1 VIDILEIRIGVI
13 TSTFWGP
20 GEIILARFLEFL
32 TPLSNEI
39 DIITG
44 GDITGMCNKSGI
56 SYWYTTSSHENKK
69 INRII
74 NAFLV
79 QLNSA
84 YYVVKFSHKKEIFIT
99 IIGENLFLPTL
110 ILKLMKKK
118 NILFIT
124 INNFQI
130 SRERNDVLSYIFT
143 KITYW
148 CADTLVIPNDSI
160 IESFAL
166 KNYSQ
171 KITVLNRHYIDLTKY
186 GPKKMIKDREMIV
199 GYIGRLSEEK
209 GVMHFVNCIPRV
221 LQKLSTVQFL
231 IVGDGNLMP
240 NIKRFVEEHQLE
252 NNVRILGWVPHNDVL
267 NILDNLKLLV
277 IPSITEIGPWVA
289 LEAVACQTPIL
300 ATPVGLIPS
309 LIFENETGFIIRD
322 ASPESIAKDVV
333 TALTTSDDILDKMS
347 REARIILGQNYTYPG
362 ILNNMQ
368 KLLID
373 ELGDCKDITRMET

>member
-1 VIDILEIRIGVI
+1 
-13 TSTFWGP
+13 
-20 GEIILARFLEFL
+20 
-32 TPLSNEI
+32 
-39 DIITG
+39 
-44 GDITGMCNKSGI
+44 
-56 SYWYTTSSHENKK
+56 
-69 INRII
+69 
-74 NAFLV
+74 
-79 QLNSA
+79 
-84 YYVVKFSHKKEIFIT
+84 
-99 IIGENLFLPTL
+99 
-110 ILKLMKKK
+110 
-118 NILFIT
+118 
-124 INNFQI
+124 
-130 SRERNDVLSYIFT
+130 
-143 KITYW
+143 
-148 CADTLVIPNDSI
+148 
-160 IESFAL
+160 
-166 KNYSQ
+166 
-171 KITVLNRHYIDLTKY
+171 
-186 GPKKMIKDREMIV
+186 MIV